1 MSIGDFMKADFFKR
15 IGAYVID
22 YIIIMIVLMGIT
34 ASVNV
39 GSDITKEVND
49 LMNEY
54 KEGNIT
60 IEEYTEKVMPLNYEL
75 TKRKLPV
82 NVATSVVCIGYYIV
96 FAYFNKGQTLGKKLC
111 KIKVVNDKGERPSIW
126 NMIVRGLFIYG
137 IVTTLYST
145 ISINF
150 LDMEKFNYSVSVIS
164 AIESMVIIISILMM
178 LYKKDGRGLHDI
190 IAKTNVIR
198 EDDKNGKN

>member
-1 MSIGDFMKADFFKR
+1 MKADFFKR
-15 IGAYVID
+15 IFAYLID
-22 YIIIMIVLMGIT
+22 YFIIMIVLMGIT

-39 GSDITKEVND
+39 GSDLTKEIND
-49 LMNEY
+49 VMNDY
-54 KEGNIT
+54 K
-60 IEEYTEKVMPLNYEL
+60 EL

-82 NVATSVVCIGYYIV
+82 NVATSVVFIGYYII
-96 FAYFNKGQTLGKKLC
+96 FAYFNKGQTLGKKLL

-126 NMIVRGLFIYG
+126 NMVIRGLLIYG

-164 AIESMVIIISILMM
+164 AIESMIIIVSILMM

-198 EDDKNGKN
+198 EE